1 MVLTVKQSATAVC
14 PRVPASFLGAGG
26 VEPYLYEVLAGGA
39 GGSIDPA
46 TGAFVA
52 PPAFS
57 LEPTKRFDTIRVT
70 DYEGATAEARIMVGS
85 PLMLLCEI
93 IQREMGLADGRVY
106 LWDQK
111 IMQPKDAGLYVAV
124 SMPAANPIG
133 SSNRFNSDTNESEQF
148 VTMQGVVD
156 VDLISRDA
164 SARDRKEGLIL
175 AFDSD
180 YARRQ
185 QDANSFYIGK
195 LSTRFTNLS
204 EIDGA
209 AIPYRYKATVK
220 IQYVYTKAQE
230 TQYFSQF
237 QTSGEVSTE
246 QAFGFE
252 EQEQDS

>member
-1 MVLTVKQSATAVC
+1 MSFIVSQSAFAVA
-14 PRVPASFLGAGG
+14 PKVPASFLGVGG
-26 VEPYLYEVLAGGA
+26 VAPYTYEVVAGGA
-39 GGSIDPA
+39 GGTIDPT

-57 LEPTKRFDTIRVT
+57 LNPKFRFTTIKVT
-70 DYEGATAEARIMVGS
+70 DGAAAEATAKILVGS
-85 PLMLLCEI
+85 PLMLLCDV
-93 IQREMGLADGRVY
+93 IQREMNLADGRVY

-111 IMQPKDAGLYVAV
+111 LIQPTNEGLYVAV

-133 SSNRFNSDTNESEQF
+133 SSNRFVGDEDGENQSEQF

-156 VDLISRDA
+156 IDLISRDA

-180 YARRQ
+180 YARFQ
-185 QDANSFYIGK
+185 QDANSFYIAK
-195 LSTRFTNLS
+195 ISTRFVNLS

-220 IQYVYTKAQE
+220 IQYSYSKSQE
-230 TQYFSQF
+230 AQYFDQF
-237 QTSGEVSTE
+237 EDAESTVN
-246 QAFGFE
+246 G
-252 EQEQDS
+252 